1 MSDEQ
6 AYDLVTS
13 PEAQKA
19 LDVHNEPDKVRDAYG
34 RNAFGQRALLARRSA
49 VRFAAG
55 VSEEKSTT
63 RMSSSSHGTPEY
75 CEMP

>member
-1 MSDEQ
+1 MFLSRMGHVESVATHWAMFMPQ
-6 AYDLVTS
+6 PHV
-13 PEAQKA
+13 
-19 LDVHNEPDKVRDAYG
+19 
-34 RNAFGQRALLARRSA
+34 QRALFARRRV

-63 RMSSSSHGTPEY
+63 LMSSSSQGTPEY